1 MANILLASLILLL
14 SIEFSYSG
22 DETIKECA
30 TTGQTP
36 RPTIPPEYCQD
47 VNTNECT
54 ALFPLDGQKILDNLN
69 VYGENANIK
78 ECATAGQTPRPTI
91 PPEYC
96 QDTDP
101 NACAALFPLDGA
113 QAAMNLQ
120 V

>member
-1 MANILLASLILLL
+1 MANVLFASLIVLHF
-14 SIEFSYSG
+14 IKFS
-22 DETIKECA
+22 
-30 TTGQTP
+30 
-36 RPTIPPEYCQD
+36 
-47 VNTNECT
+47 
-54 ALFPLDGQKILDNLN
+54 
-69 VYGENANIK
+69 YGENANIK

-101 NACAALFPLDGA
+101 NACAGLFPLNGD